1 MSAPSAKVSEWL
13 VYRLGGPKA
22 TLLGTVKA
30 ADLDIALVMAFKEFN
45 VTPAGRKRV
54 FLHKVSGDA

>member
-1 MSAPSAKVSEWL
+1 VSAPSAKVSEWR

-22 TLLGTVKA
+22 TFLGTVKA
-30 ADLDIALVMAFKEFN
+30 ADMGVAFAMAFKEFN

-54 FLHKVSGDA
+54 ILHEVIGDA